1 MRLEI
6 RSYSRSDWI
15 LSKLKK
21 LIDAYGQ
28 ASIADLCEI
37 TEQVYTPHDFSKI
50 WTDVTDA
57 RTMRDEDG
65 KIYLILPEPVES
77 IF

>member
-1 MRLEI
+1 MRLEVG
-6 RSYSRSDWI
+6 SYSRGAWI

-21 LIDAYGQ
+21 LIDAYRQ

-37 TEQVYTPHDFSKI
+37 IEQACAPHDFSKI
-50 WTDVTDA
+50 WTDVSDA